1 MRNLPLAYVISESLG
16 VPYDCPVLSYG
27 QPYSA
32 QFKSIEGDL
41 ISRATHTHGLFRDY
55 SVDVYDNLQEY
66 TIITSYD
73 D

>member
-16 VPYDCPVLSYG
+16 VPSDCPVLNYG

-41 ISRATHTHGLFRDY
+41 ISRSSHTQVLFRDY